1 MIRYSAEKSN
11 DGVAKVIY
19 TSKDR
24 KSRKTFKFLTF
35 RLCFG
40 LACQSTSGQVFGVS
54 SLVKMICTVVTITS
68 ALGRSLHSRPSP
80 VSATWRLLP
89 SEVISPSSITHQ
101 RWMSCF
107 LFSSTTNC
115 SDFVSEK
122 KKENVPI

>member
-54 SLVKMICTVVTITS
+54 SLVKMICTVVIPKPT
-68 ALGRSLHSRPSP
+68 GDSRRTWDSP
-80 VSATWRLLP
+80 LNIAILA
-89 SEVISPSSITHQ
+89 
-101 RWMSCF
+101 
-107 LFSSTTNC
+107 
-115 SDFVSEK
+115 
-122 KKENVPI
+122 